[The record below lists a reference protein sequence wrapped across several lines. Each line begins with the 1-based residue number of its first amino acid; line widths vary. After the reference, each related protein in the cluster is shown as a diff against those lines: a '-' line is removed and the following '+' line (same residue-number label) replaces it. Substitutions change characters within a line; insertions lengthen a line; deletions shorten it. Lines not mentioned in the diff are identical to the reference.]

1 MLFYP
6 AALPLSSQTLSYV
19 AGVIRRHRRQIGSA
33 WRKLSPGRQALLVL
47 AYLRKGETF
56 ADLAAGFGVGTAT
69 AWRYVRETVAL
80 LAARSPKLRRALA
93 DAKDA
98 GHAYLVIDGT
108 LVPIDRVAADRPFYS
123 GKHRR
128 HGMNLQV
135 IATPGGD
142 IVWVS
147 GPLPGA
153 VHDLTAARIWGIIRE
168 LAASGLVVLADKG
181 YHGAGDSGAHPLPRT
196 RQARLPERRQPGP
209 RPAAIPGERA
219 NAQLKTWRI
228 LRKLRCC
235 PWRAGQLAKAIHVL
249 QARDRR
255 MKKAHCLAVN
265 TQLRRHPGDLPVPL
279 PVPLPDLEHHLHR
292 ALAQL
297 LGVFPL
303 CWHDSASSQGS
314 EPPRFPGRST
324 KPGTPVVRSKY
335 GLLCGSGLVFSPG
348 PGACQVAAIIGNW
361 LPWGVTCRQQERR
374 ARLRRIWADGRTR
387 SLAIHPVSRG
397 AMGRVWCLDLG
408 AERYAV
414 KELFCV
420 ESDEESVRPEVAF
433 TAHLDSAGY
442 PAAGQPARPGWAVP
456 PGAGRRSWW
465 WLAAAVPV
473 D

>member
-6 AALPLSSQTLSYV
+6 AALPLSAQTLSYV
-19 AGVIRRHRRQIGSA
+19 AGIIRRHRRKIGSA
-33 WRKLSPGRQALLVL
+33 WRKLNPGRQALLVL

-56 ADLAAGFGVGTAT
+56 AELAAGFGIGTAT

-93 DAKDA
+93 AAKDA

-168 LAASGLVVLADKG
+168 LAATGLVVLADKG
-181 YHGAGDSGAHPLPRT
+181 YHGAGDPVRTPYRGRGKPASQKDANRAHAQLRS
-196 RQARLPERRQPGP
+196 
-209 RPAAIPGERA
+209 PAERA

-249 QARDRR
+249 QAR
-255 MKKAHCLAVN
+255 
-265 TQLRRHPGDLPVPL
+265 
-279 PVPLPDLEHHLHR
+279 E
-292 ALAQL
+292 
-297 LGVFPL
+297 
-303 CWHDSASSQGS
+303 
-314 EPPRFPGRST
+314 
-324 KPGTPVVRSKY
+324 
-335 GLLCGSGLVFSPG
+335 
-348 PGACQVAAIIGNW
+348 I
-361 LPWGVTCRQQERR
+361 
-374 ARLRRIWADGRTR
+374 
-387 SLAIHPVSRG
+387 
-397 AMGRVWCLDLG
+397 
-408 AERYAV
+408 
-414 KELFCV
+414 
-420 ESDEESVRPEVAF
+420 
-433 TAHLDSAGY
+433 AG
-442 PAAGQPARPGWAVP
+442 
-456 PGAGRRSWW
+456 
-465 WLAAAVPV
+465 
-473 D
+473 